1 MSELYYANLPEVDR
15 PHSVATLAHL
25 NLTDFEDYLYRVKK
39 KIEKTVPCCNWRS
52 DGVSRPFFSGNF
64 TFGPHGTA

>member
-25 NLTDFEDYLYRVKK
+25 NLTDFELSVLGKK

-52 DGVSRPFFSGNF
+52 DGVYHALLQRKFHLR
-64 TFGPHGTA
+64 PHGTA